1 MATHKRNTS
10 LVMRKQI
17 SSPNWSAL
25 AAICVRRAVADVKL
39 PCAGR
44 RGGLAQQSMISRL
57 GRGVLA
63 QGPALVARY
72 LCVHVRMSHVR
83 TTSQRLKSCMNADF
97 CLNSGRVIDA
107 AAASLPGI
115 CGGCWGSTSA
125 AAAAAGL
132 RRARRGMSRASQ
144 LGAIIKGKEW

>member
-1 MATHKRNTS
+1 
-10 LVMRKQI
+10 MRKQI

-25 AAICVRRAVADVKL
+25 AAICGRRAVADVKL

-63 QGPALVARY
+63 QLVARY
-72 LCVHVRMSHVR
+72 LGVHVRMSHVR

-97 CLNSGRVIDA
+97 CLDSGQVIDA